1 MKVKLAAL
9 GRAFCRA
16 LLSKEARK
24 PELALARIILA
35 ALGVKLGINFAE
47 YVK

>member
-1 MKVKLAAL
+1 VSKINALAHKLALILA
-9 GRAFCRA
+9 
-16 LLSKEARK
+16 SKEARG

-35 ALGVKLGINFAE
+35 GLGVKLGINFAN

>member
-1 MKVKLAAL
+1 MKAKTKMALRAVAHALA
-9 GRAFCRA
+9 
-16 LLSKEARK
+16 SKQARG

>member
-1 MKVKLAAL
+1 MKYVKALPHKLWLVLA
-9 GRAFCRA
+9 
-16 LLSKEARK
+16 SKEARG

-35 ALGVKLGINFAE
+35 GLGVKLGINFAN